1 MAGGEVASSRIPSSI
16 AVSGFIS
23 GGDIGDINP
32 ASMFSP
38 VKQFRFKLRARIQLP
53 LSLFFCIINV
63 IFSYLPNSLQFMFKT
78 LSILVVS

>member
-38 VKQFRFKLRARIQLP
+38 VKQFTFRLRYENTITFGT
-53 LSLFFCIINV
+53 FFCIINV
-63 IFSYLPNSLQFMFKT
+63 IFNYLISYNL
-78 LSILVVS
+78 